1 MECGLDG
8 LLQTGRHG
16 KSVQMAEMVFEN
28 SLLIPVLNQLI
39 PSWGWLS
46 SICFLMTRSREPA
59 QLVEDL
65 GSSVRT
71 GKTQKKTLDIN
82 LSQMHL
88 VTHSRTHKIWR
99 FIWAGCLWVFS
110 KHYFVFKIDK
120 RAWVPLRHISR
131 EICGH
136 SDKQVGSAA
145 RDLRQPDSRSN
156 TVEPHV
162 LPRG

>member
-8 LLQTGRHG
+8 LLQTGRHE

-65 GSSVRT
+65 VSSMRT
-71 GKTQKKTLDIN
+71 GKTQKKTLGIN
-82 LSQMHL
+82 LSQKHL
-88 VTHSRTHKIWR
+88 VTHSRKHKNWR
-99 FIWAGCLWVFS
+99 FIWAGCLWIFS
-110 KHYFVFKIDK
+110 IILSLKLIREHESPQTHKQRNLRAFWQTSLFCCQRSEAAWLQVKH
-120 RAWVPLRHISR
+120 SR
-131 EICGH
+131 TPC
-136 SDKQVGSAA
+136 
-145 RDLRQPDSRSN
+145 P
-156 TVEPHV
+156 T
-162 LPRG
+162 